1 MASQPSSVSRR
12 PGVAARAAA
21 GIQPDTPVM
30 IPIPQGAANSVRH
43 KTPKASAVNVC
54 DRGLQLKIEM
64 ADLEAAYN
72 ELKPEIEAYCELNGG
87 TYNSPLGSYATR
99 YTPKWQYSNIVELKR
114 IELKQA
120 EERERLDGSATV
132 INTAVSVAA
141 TIVKNSR
148 PKKVEEIR

>member
-1 MASQPSSVSRR
+1 MA
-12 PGVAARAAA
+12 
-21 GIQPDTPVM
+21 TK
-30 IPIPQGAANSVRH
+30 PIPVLGAANPVRH
-43 KTPKASAVNVC
+43 KTPEPSAVHVC

-64 ADLEAAYN
+64 ADLEAEYH
-72 ELKPEIEAYCELNGG
+72 ELKPAIEAYCESNGG

-99 YTPKWQYSNIVELKR
+99 YTPKWQYSNALELKR

-132 INTAVSVAA
+132 VNTTVSVAA

-148 PKKVEEIR
+148 PKVREIR